1 MRMQRFYRALRN
13 PVEFDSCR
21 QYPAPLFQGPKMV
34 QPSDQPQSTQSTQSF
49 SGLTERVIGA
59 AIEVHRHLGPGLLES
74 AYEACLTHELIQAG
88 LAVQRQKPLPVL
100 YKGLRLDIG
109 YRLDLVIDDCLI
121 VELKSVERLDRV
133 HFAQMLSY
141 LKLSG
146 YGLGLVI
153 NFNVAQ
159 LKQGIRRIA
168 NTL

>member
-1 MRMQRFYRALRN
+1 
-13 PVEFDSCR
+13 
-21 QYPAPLFQGPKMV
+21 MV

-49 SGLTERVIGA
+49 FGLTERVIGA

-74 AYEACLTHELIQAG
+74 TYEACLTHELVQAG
-88 LAVQRQKPLPVL
+88 LVVQRQKPLPVL

-109 YRLDLVIDDCLI
+109 YRLDLVVDDRLI
-121 VELKSVERLDRV
+121 IELKSVERLDRV